1 MFLKLKKKHKLV
13 LNINKKFEKNEKYKV
28 LVYLDIKKYI
38 DMNLNELCL
47 YIIIDYIKIII
58 SWELVL
64 ICI

>member
-1 MFLKLKKKHKLV
+1 LFLKLKKKHKLV

-47 YIIIDYIKIII
+47 YIIIDYIEIII
-58 SWELVL
+58 S
-64 ICI
+64 

>member
-47 YIIIDYIKIII
+47 YIIIDYIEIII
-58 SWELVL
+58 SWEFVL